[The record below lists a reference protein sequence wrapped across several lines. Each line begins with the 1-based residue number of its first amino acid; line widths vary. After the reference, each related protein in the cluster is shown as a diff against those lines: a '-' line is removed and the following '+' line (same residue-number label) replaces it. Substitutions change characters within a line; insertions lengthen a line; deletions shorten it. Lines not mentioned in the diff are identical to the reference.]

1 MDEEWVFLVKNTPD
15 IVYDI
20 ITRPMPRKKRSRY
33 KKAAKAAVIFVQFVL
48 WLKSL

>member
-1 MDEEWVFLVKNTPD
+1 MDQEWFFLVKNTPELLFD
-15 IVYDI
+15 VVSIPLPY
-20 ITRPMPRKKRSRY
+20 KKRSRL